1 MEFDVT
7 EIKRTCLVGTRP
19 GGTFGFHLCSVVFLL
34 CFTSSSCP
42 GLSRMSTISPLWT
55 STRKQFS
62 GELFWEGLAPRNCHR
77 LKNKHYELW
86 IYVGAHIL
94 SGELEEL
101 ADFRRVQ
108 VWALWILSFFKYRY
122 RFTRLFWSKYLAKG
136 VGVERSSPPKHSRQ
150 GKLREISRRGFG
162 ESNFSPLESA
172 SGEWS
177 CNWSGQHAEHTAAL
191 SVHPS
196 LIEVSYIIYV
206 YIYIYIIYHI
216 YIHISYIIY
225 HISYIIYHISYI
237 IYHISYIIYHIY
249 IV

>member
-1 MEFDVT
+1 MT

-34 CFTSSSCP
+34 CFTSSSCS

-62 GELFWEGLAPRNCHR
+62 GELFWEGLAPHNCHR

-108 VWALWILSFFKYRY
+108 VWALWILSFLNIDISSQGCFGVNTSPK
-122 RFTRLFWSKYLAKG
+122 RLEWRGALPQNIPAKG
-136 VGVERSSPPKHSRQ
+136 HW
-150 GKLREISRRGFG
+150 GKFLAGGLGSQTSRRWRVLLGSEVATG
-162 ESNFSPLESA
+162 VGNMLSIQPLSA
-172 SGEWS
+172 Y
-177 CNWSGQHAEHTAAL
+177 TLL
-191 SVHPS
+191 S
-196 LIEVSYIIYV
+196 LKCLT
-206 YIYIYIIYHI
+206 
-216 YIHISYIIY
+216 
-225 HISYIIYHISYI
+225 
-237 IYHISYIIYHIY
+237 
-249 IV
+249 